1 MIIDIFFLLIGT
13 TMLYFGADWIVRSS
27 VSIAKKSNIA
37 PIIIGLT
44 IVAFGTSLPEL
55 IVSITAA
62 LNDSSSLS
70 VGNAIGSNIAN
81 IGLVLGLSSL
91 IFPISCVYKKIKK
104 DLWINIIITIIFVL
118 FAFDGLISRF
128 EGMIMFL
135 CLIYYILLCIS
146 EEKDDEE
153 IPDNI
158 ISNNRIFLYL
168 LGGIF
173 VLAYGADLFVD
184 GAISLAKKLGISEAV
199 VGVSIVAFG
208 TSLPELATSVVA
220 AFKKESD
227 ISLGNILGSNIFNI
241 LCVLG
246 ISSMISQL
254 DSPIQMMNREVYFLF
269 ILGFLLNCYIKNES
283 ANKSGIF
290 CYTINYI
297 FLFYLSSFLVG
308 RL

>member
-1 MIIDIFFLLIGT
+1 MIIDTFYLLVGT

-37 PIIIGLT
+37 PMIIGLT

-91 IFPISCVYKKIKK
+91 IFPISCAYKKIKK

-168 LGGIF
+168 IGGIF

-269 ILGFLLNCYIKNES
+269 ILGFLLIAISKMNQPIS
-283 ANKSGIF
+283 R
-290 CYTINYI
+290 
-297 FLFYLSSFLVG
+297 LSSAALLIIYFYFIYL
-308 RL
+308 LF

>member
-91 IFPISCVYKKIKK
+91 IFPISCVYIKIKK
-104 DLWINIIITIIFVL
+104 DLWINIIITIIFGL

-128 EGMIMFL
+128 EGIIMFL

-168 LGGIF
+168 LGGMF

-269 ILGFLLNCYIKNES
+269 ILGFLLIAISKMNQPISRVSS
-283 ANKSGIF
+283 AALLIIYF
-290 CYTINYI
+290 YFIYL
-297 FLFYLSSFLVG
+297 LF
-308 RL
+308 

>member
-1 MIIDIFFLLIGT
+1 MIIDLFYLLIGT

-27 VSIAKKSNIA
+27 VSIAKKSKIS
-37 PIIIGLT
+37 PLIIGLT

-91 IFPISCVYKKIKK
+91 IFPVSCIYKKIKK
-104 DLWINIIITIIFVL
+104 DLWINIIITIIFIF

-128 EGMIMFL
+128 EGLIMFL
-135 CLIYYILLCIS
+135 CLIYYMLLCIS
-146 EEKDDEE
+146 EKRDDEE
-153 IPDNI
+153 IPENI
-158 ISNNRIFLYL
+158 ISNNRIFLFL
-168 LGGIF
+168 LGGIC

-184 GAISLAKKLGISEAV
+184 GAISLANRLGISEAV

-254 DSPIQMMNREVYFLF
+254 ESPIQMMNREVYFLF
-269 ILGFLLNCYIKNES
+269 LLGFLLIAISKMNQPISRIFS
-283 ANKSGIF
+283 AILL
-290 CYTINYI
+290 TIYFYFI
-297 FLFYLSSFLVG
+297 YLLF
-308 RL
+308 

>member
-1 MIIDIFFLLIGT
+1 MITDLFYLIIGT

-62 LNDSSSLS
+62 LNNSSSLS

-91 IFPISCVYKKIKK
+91 IFPISCIYEKIKK
-104 DLWINIIITIIFVL
+104 DLWINIIITIIFIL

-135 CLIYYILLCIS
+135 CLVYYILMCVN

-153 IPDNI
+153 IPDNFT
-158 ISNNRIFLYL
+158 SNNRIFLYL
-168 LGGIF
+168 VGGIL

-184 GAISLAKKLGISEAV
+184 GAISLAKRLGISEAV

-254 DSPIQMMNREVYFLF
+254 ESPVQMMNREVYFLF
-269 ILGFLLNCYIKNES
+269 ILGFLLIVISKMNQPIS
-283 ANKSGIF
+283 R
-290 CYTINYI
+290 
-297 FLFYLSSFLVG
+297 LSSAVLLIIYFYFIYL
-308 RL
+308 LF

>member
-1 MIIDIFFLLIGT
+1 MIIDLFYLLIGT

-27 VSIAKKSNIA
+27 VSIAKKSKIS
-37 PIIIGLT
+37 PLIIGLT

-91 IFPISCVYKKIKK
+91 IFPVSCIYKKIKK
-104 DLWINIIITIIFVL
+104 DLWINIIITIIFIF

-128 EGMIMFL
+128 EGLIMFL
-135 CLIYYILLCIS
+135 SLIYYILLCIS
-146 EEKDDEE
+146 EKRDDEE
-153 IPDNI
+153 IPENI
-158 ISNNRIFLYL
+158 ISNNRIFLFL
-168 LGGIF
+168 LGGIC

-184 GAISLAKKLGISEAV
+184 GAISLASRLGISEAV

-254 DSPIQMMNREVYFLF
+254 ESPIQMMNREVYFLF
-269 ILGFLLNCYIKNES
+269 LLGFLLIAISKMNQPISRMFS
-283 ANKSGIF
+283 AILLIIYF
-290 CYTINYI
+290 YFIYL
-297 FLFYLSSFLVG
+297 LF
-308 RL
+308 

>member
-269 ILGFLLNCYIKNES
+269 IFGFLLIAISKMNQPISRVSSVALLIIYFYFI
-283 ANKSGIF
+283 
-290 CYTINYI
+290 YL
-297 FLFYLSSFLVG
+297 LF
-308 RL
+308 

>member
-13 TMLYFGADWIVRSS
+13 TMLYLGADWIVRSS

-37 PIIIGLT
+37 PMIIGLT

-135 CLIYYILLCIS
+135 CLIYYILLFIS

-269 ILGFLLNCYIKNES
+269 ILGFLLIAISKMNQPISRVSS
-283 ANKSGIF
+283 AILLIIYF
-290 CYTINYI
+290 YFIYL
-297 FLFYLSSFLVG
+297 LF
-308 RL
+308 

>member
-1 MIIDIFFLLIGT
+1 
-13 TMLYFGADWIVRSS
+13 
-27 VSIAKKSNIA
+27 
-37 PIIIGLT
+37 
-44 IVAFGTSLPEL
+44 
-55 IVSITAA
+55 
-62 LNDSSSLS
+62 
-70 VGNAIGSNIAN
+70 
-81 IGLVLGLSSL
+81 
-91 IFPISCVYKKIKK
+91 
-104 DLWINIIITIIFVL
+104 
-118 FAFDGLISRF
+118 
-128 EGMIMFL
+128 MFL

-269 ILGFLLNCYIKNES
+269 ILGFLLIAISKMNQPIS
-283 ANKSGIF
+283 R
-290 CYTINYI
+290 
-297 FLFYLSSFLVG
+297 LSSATLLIIYFYFIYL
-308 RL
+308 LF

>member
-91 IFPISCVYKKIKK
+91 IFPISCIYIKIKK

-269 ILGFLLNCYIKNES
+269 ILGFLLIAISKMNQPISRVSS
-283 ANKSGIF
+283 AILLIIYF
-290 CYTINYI
+290 YFIYL
-297 FLFYLSSFLVG
+297 LF
-308 RL
+308 

>member
-1 MIIDIFFLLIGT
+1 MIIDIFYLLIGT

-37 PIIIGLT
+37 PMIIGLT

-128 EGMIMFL
+128 EGLIMFL

-254 DSPIQMMNREVYFLF
+254 DSPIQMMKSEVYFLF
-269 ILGFLLNCYIKNES
+269 ILGFLLIAISKMNQPISRIFS
-283 ANKSGIF
+283 AILLIIYF
-290 CYTINYI
+290 YFIYL
-297 FLFYLSSFLVG
+297 LF
-308 RL
+308 

>member
-13 TMLYFGADWIVRSS
+13 TMLYLGADWIVRSS

-44 IVAFGTSLPEL
+44 IVDFGTSLPEL

-70 VGNAIGSNIAN
+70 LGNAIGSNIAN

-184 GAISLAKKLGISEAV
+184 GAISLAKRLGISEAV

-254 DSPIQMMNREVYFLF
+254 DSPVQMMNREVYFLF
-269 ILGFLLNCYIKNES
+269 ILGFLLIAISKMKQPIS
-283 ANKSGIF
+283 R
-290 CYTINYI
+290 
-297 FLFYLSSFLVG
+297 LSSTMLLIIYFYFIYL
-308 RL
+308 LF

>member
-1 MIIDIFFLLIGT
+1 MIIDLFYLFIGT
-13 TMLYFGADWIVRSS
+13 IMLYFGADWIVRSS
-27 VSIAKKSNIA
+27 VSIAKKSKIS
-37 PIIIGLT
+37 PLIIGLT

-91 IFPISCVYKKIKK
+91 IFPVSCIYKKIKK

-128 EGMIMFL
+128 EGLIMFL
-135 CLIYYILLCIS
+135 CLIYYMLLCIS
-146 EEKDDEE
+146 EKRDDEE
-153 IPDNI
+153 IPENI
-158 ISNNRIFLYL
+158 ISNNRIFLFL
-168 LGGIF
+168 LGGIC

-184 GAISLAKKLGISEAV
+184 GAISLANRLGISEAV

-254 DSPIQMMNREVYFLF
+254 ESPIQMMNREVYFLF
-269 ILGFLLNCYIKNES
+269 LLGFLLIAISKMNQPISRIFS
-283 ANKSGIF
+283 AILL
-290 CYTINYI
+290 TIYFYFI
-297 FLFYLSSFLVG
+297 YLLF
-308 RL
+308 

>member
-62 LNDSSSLS
+62 LNNSSSLS

-91 IFPISCVYKKIKK
+91 IFPISCIYKKIKK

-128 EGMIMFL
+128 EGAIMFL

-184 GAISLAKKLGISEAV
+184 NAISLAKKLGISEAV

-254 DSPIQMMNREVYFLF
+254 DSPIQMMNREIYFLF
-269 ILGFLLNCYIKNES
+269 TLGFLLIAISKM
-283 ANKSGIF
+283 NKPISR
-290 CYTINYI
+290 
-297 FLFYLSSFLVG
+297 LSSAALLIIYFYFIYL
-308 RL
+308 LF

>member
-91 IFPISCVYKKIKK
+91 IFPISCIYKKIKK

-254 DSPIQMMNREVYFLF
+254 DSPITMMNREVYFLF
-269 ILGFLLNCYIKNES
+269 ILGFLLIAISKMNQPISRVSS
-283 ANKSGIF
+283 AILLIIYF
-290 CYTINYI
+290 YFIYL
-297 FLFYLSSFLVG
+297 LF
-308 RL
+308 

>member
-254 DSPIQMMNREVYFLF
+254 DSPITMMNREVYFLF
-269 ILGFLLNCYIKNES
+269 ILGFLLIAISKMNQPISRVSS
-283 ANKSGIF
+283 AILLIIYF
-290 CYTINYI
+290 YFIYL
-297 FLFYLSSFLVG
+297 LF
-308 RL
+308 

>member
-1 MIIDIFFLLIGT
+1 MIIDLFYLLIGT

-27 VSIAKKSNIA
+27 VSIAKKSKIS
-37 PIIIGLT
+37 PLIIGLT

-91 IFPISCVYKKIKK
+91 IFPVSCIYKKIKK
-104 DLWINIIITIIFVL
+104 DLWINIIITIIFIF

-128 EGMIMFL
+128 EGLIMFL

-146 EEKDDEE
+146 EKRDDEE
-153 IPDNI
+153 IPENI
-158 ISNNRIFLYL
+158 ISNNRIFLFL
-168 LGGIF
+168 LGGIC

-184 GAISLAKKLGISEAV
+184 GAISLANRLGISEAV

-254 DSPIQMMNREVYFLF
+254 ESPIQMMNREVYFLF
-269 ILGFLLNCYIKNES
+269 LLGFLLIAISKMNQPINRMFS
-283 ANKSGIF
+283 AILLIIYF
-290 CYTINYI
+290 YFIYL
-297 FLFYLSSFLVG
+297 LF
-308 RL
+308 

>member
-91 IFPISCVYKKIKK
+91 IFPISCIYKKIKK

-168 LGGIF
+168 LVGIF

-208 TSLPELATSVVA
+208 TSLPELATSIVA

-269 ILGFLLNCYIKNES
+269 ILGFLLIAISKMNQPISRVSS
-283 ANKSGIF
+283 AILLIIYF
-290 CYTINYI
+290 YFIYL
-297 FLFYLSSFLVG
+297 LF
-308 RL
+308 

>member
-1 MIIDIFFLLIGT
+1 
-13 TMLYFGADWIVRSS
+13 
-27 VSIAKKSNIA
+27 
-37 PIIIGLT
+37 
-44 IVAFGTSLPEL
+44 
-55 IVSITAA
+55 
-62 LNDSSSLS
+62 
-70 VGNAIGSNIAN
+70 
-81 IGLVLGLSSL
+81 
-91 IFPISCVYKKIKK
+91 
-104 DLWINIIITIIFVL
+104 
-118 FAFDGLISRF
+118 
-128 EGMIMFL
+128 MFL

-168 LGGIF
+168 LGGIL

-254 DSPIQMMNREVYFLF
+254 NSPIQMMNREVYFLF
-269 ILGFLLNCYIKNES
+269 ILGFLLIAISKMNQPIS
-283 ANKSGIF
+283 R
-290 CYTINYI
+290 
-297 FLFYLSSFLVG
+297 LSSATLLLIYFYFIYL
-308 RL
+308 LF

>member
-146 EEKDDEE
+146 EEKNDEE

-158 ISNNRIFLYL
+158 NSNNRIFLYL

-173 VLAYGADLFVD
+173 VLAYGADIFVD

-227 ISLGNILGSNIFNI
+227 ISIGNILGSNIFNI

-269 ILGFLLNCYIKNES
+269 ILGFLLI
-283 ANKSGIF
+283 
-290 CYTINYI
+290 TISKMNQPI
-297 FLFYLSSFLVG
+297 SRVSSTILLIIYLWLKGLS
-308 RL
+308 

>member
-91 IFPISCVYKKIKK
+91 IFPISCIYKKIKK

-128 EGMIMFL
+128 EGAIMFL

-254 DSPIQMMNREVYFLF
+254 DSPITMMNREVYFLF
-269 ILGFLLNCYIKNES
+269 ILGFLLIAISKMNQPISRVSS
-283 ANKSGIF
+283 AILLIIYF
-290 CYTINYI
+290 YFIYL
-297 FLFYLSSFLVG
+297 LF
-308 RL
+308 

>member
-44 IVAFGTSLPEL
+44 IIAFGTSLPEL

-62 LNDSSSLS
+62 LNDSSTLS

-269 ILGFLLNCYIKNES
+269 ILGFLLIAISKMKQPIS
-283 ANKSGIF
+283 R
-290 CYTINYI
+290 
-297 FLFYLSSFLVG
+297 LSSTMLLIIYFYFIYL
-308 RL
+308 LF

>member
-1 MIIDIFFLLIGT
+1 MITDIFYLLVGT

-27 VSIAKKSNIA
+27 VSIANKSNIA

-128 EGMIMFL
+128 EGMIMLL

-269 ILGFLLNCYIKNES
+269 ILGFLLIAISKMNQPISRVSS
-283 ANKSGIF
+283 AALLIIYF
-290 CYTINYI
+290 YFIYL
-297 FLFYLSSFLVG
+297 LF
-308 RL
+308 

>member
-1 MIIDIFFLLIGT
+1 MIIDLFYLLIGT

-27 VSIAKKSNIA
+27 VSIAKKSKIS
-37 PIIIGLT
+37 PLIIGLT

-91 IFPISCVYKKIKK
+91 IFPVSCIYKKIKK
-104 DLWINIIITIIFVL
+104 DLWINIIITIIFIF

-128 EGMIMFL
+128 EGLIMFL

-146 EEKDDEE
+146 EKRDDEE
-153 IPDNI
+153 IPENI
-158 ISNNRIFLYL
+158 ISNNRIFLFL
-168 LGGIF
+168 LGGIC

-184 GAISLAKKLGISEAV
+184 GAISLANRLGISEAV

-254 DSPIQMMNREVYFLF
+254 ESPMQMMNREVYFLF
-269 ILGFLLNCYIKNES
+269 LLGFLLIAISKMNQPISRMFS
-283 ANKSGIF
+283 AILLIIYF
-290 CYTINYI
+290 YFIYL
-297 FLFYLSSFLVG
+297 LF
-308 RL
+308 

>member
-37 PIIIGLT
+37 PMIIGLT

-81 IGLVLGLSSL
+81 IGLVLGLSSF

-104 DLWINIIITIIFVL
+104 DLWINIIITIIFAL

-269 ILGFLLNCYIKNES
+269 ILGFLLIAISKMNQPIS
-283 ANKSGIF
+283 R
-290 CYTINYI
+290 
-297 FLFYLSSFLVG
+297 LSSAAL
-308 RL
+308 

>member
-1 MIIDIFFLLIGT
+1 MIIDLFYLLIGT

-27 VSIAKKSNIA
+27 VSIAKKSKIS
-37 PIIIGLT
+37 PLIIGLT

-91 IFPISCVYKKIKK
+91 IFPVSCIYKKIKK
-104 DLWINIIITIIFVL
+104 DLWINIIITIIFIF

-128 EGMIMFL
+128 EGLIMFL
-135 CLIYYILLCIS
+135 SLIYYIFLCIS
-146 EEKDDEE
+146 EKRDDEE
-153 IPDNI
+153 IPENI
-158 ISNNRIFLYL
+158 ISNNRIFLFL
-168 LGGIF
+168 LGGIC

-184 GAISLAKKLGISEAV
+184 GAISLANRLGISEAV

-254 DSPIQMMNREVYFLF
+254 ESPMQMMNREVYFLF
-269 ILGFLLNCYIKNES
+269 LLGFLLIAISKMNQPINRMFS
-283 ANKSGIF
+283 AILLIIYF
-290 CYTINYI
+290 YFIYL
-297 FLFYLSSFLVG
+297 LF
-308 RL
+308 

>member
-91 IFPISCVYKKIKK
+91 IFPISCIYKKIKK
-104 DLWINIIITIIFVL
+104 DLWINIIITIIFVF

-254 DSPIQMMNREVYFLF
+254 DSPIQMMNREVYFLL
-269 ILGFLLNCYIKNES
+269 ILGFLLIAISKMNQPISRAFS
-283 ANKSGIF
+283 ASLLIIYF
-290 CYTINYI
+290 YFIYL
-297 FLFYLSSFLVG
+297 LF
-308 RL
+308 

>member
-128 EGMIMFL
+128 EGIIMFL

-168 LGGIF
+168 LGGMF

-254 DSPIQMMNREVYFLF
+254 DSPITMMNREVYFLF
-269 ILGFLLNCYIKNES
+269 ILGFLLIAISKMNQPISRISS
-283 ANKSGIF
+283 ALLLIIYF
-290 CYTINYI
+290 YFIYL
-297 FLFYLSSFLVG
+297 LF
-308 RL
+308 

>member
-1 MIIDIFFLLIGT
+1 MIIDTFYLLVGT

-37 PIIIGLT
+37 PMIIGLT

-91 IFPISCVYKKIKK
+91 IFPISCVYNKIKK

-158 ISNNRIFLYL
+158 ISNNRIILYL

-269 ILGFLLNCYIKNES
+269 ILGFLLIAISKMNQPISRVSS
-283 ANKSGIF
+283 AALLIIYF
-290 CYTINYI
+290 YFIYL
-297 FLFYLSSFLVG
+297 LF
-308 RL
+308 

>member
-91 IFPISCVYKKIKK
+91 IFPISCIYKKIKK

-168 LGGIF
+168 LVGIF

-269 ILGFLLNCYIKNES
+269 ILGFLLIAISKMKQPIS
-283 ANKSGIF
+283 R
-290 CYTINYI
+290 
-297 FLFYLSSFLVG
+297 LSSATLLLIYFYFIYL
-308 RL
+308 LF

>member
-62 LNDSSSLS
+62 LNDRSSLS

-168 LGGIF
+168 LGGII

-254 DSPIQMMNREVYFLF
+254 DSPITMMNREVYFLF
-269 ILGFLLNCYIKNES
+269 ILGFLLIAISKMNQPIS
-283 ANKSGIF
+283 RVSS
-290 CYTINYI
+290 TILLIIYFYFI
-297 FLFYLSSFLVG
+297 YLLF
-308 RL
+308 

>member
-91 IFPISCVYKKIKK
+91 IFPISCIYKKIKK

-128 EGMIMFL
+128 EGIIMFL

-158 ISNNRIFLYL
+158 LSNNRIFLYL

-254 DSPIQMMNREVYFLF
+254 DSPITMMNREVYFLF
-269 ILGFLLNCYIKNES
+269 ILGFLLIAISKMNQPISRVSS
-283 ANKSGIF
+283 AILLIIYF
-290 CYTINYI
+290 YFIYL
-297 FLFYLSSFLVG
+297 LF
-308 RL
+308 

>member
-91 IFPISCVYKKIKK
+91 IFPISCIYKKIKK

-168 LGGIF
+168 LVGIF

-269 ILGFLLNCYIKNES
+269 ILGFLLIAISKMNQPIS
-283 ANKSGIF
+283 R
-290 CYTINYI
+290 
-297 FLFYLSSFLVG
+297 LSSGALLLIYFYFIYL
-308 RL
+308 LF

>member
-70 VGNAIGSNIAN
+70 VGNAVGSNIAN

-128 EGMIMFL
+128 EGMIMFF

-269 ILGFLLNCYIKNES
+269 ILGFLLIAISKMNQPISRVSS
-283 ANKSGIF
+283 AILLIIYF
-290 CYTINYI
+290 YFIYL
-297 FLFYLSSFLVG
+297 LF
-308 RL
+308 

>member
-168 LGGIF
+168 LGGIL

-184 GAISLAKKLGISEAV
+184 GAISIAKKLGISEAV

-269 ILGFLLNCYIKNES
+269 ILGFLLIAISKMNQPISRVSS
-283 ANKSGIF
+283 AALLIIYF
-290 CYTINYI
+290 YFIYL
-297 FLFYLSSFLVG
+297 LF
-308 RL
+308 

>member
-184 GAISLAKKLGISEAV
+184 GAISLAEKLGISEAV

-269 ILGFLLNCYIKNES
+269 ILGFLLIAISKMNQPISRVSS
-283 ANKSGIF
+283 AILLIIYF
-290 CYTINYI
+290 YFIYL
-297 FLFYLSSFLVG
+297 LF
-308 RL
+308 

>member
-91 IFPISCVYKKIKK
+91 IFPISCIYKKIKK

-158 ISNNRIFLYL
+158 LSNNRIFLYL

-269 ILGFLLNCYIKNES
+269 ILGFLLIAISKMNQPIS
-283 ANKSGIF
+283 RV
-290 CYTINYI
+290 
-297 FLFYLSSFLVG
+297 SSFAL
-308 RL
+308 LIIYFYFIYLLF

>member
-1 MIIDIFFLLIGT
+1 MIIDLFYLLIGT

-27 VSIAKKSNIA
+27 VSIAKKSKIS
-37 PIIIGLT
+37 PLIIGLT

-91 IFPISCVYKKIKK
+91 IFPVSCIYKKIKK
-104 DLWINIIITIIFVL
+104 DLWINIIITIIFIF

-128 EGMIMFL
+128 EGLIMFL

-146 EEKDDEE
+146 EKRDDEE
-153 IPDNI
+153 IPENI
-158 ISNNRIFLYL
+158 ISNNRIFLFL
-168 LGGIF
+168 LGGIC

-184 GAISLAKKLGISEAV
+184 GAISLANRLGISEAV

-254 DSPIQMMNREVYFLF
+254 ESPIQMMNREVYFLF
-269 ILGFLLNCYIKNES
+269 LLGFLLIAISKMNQPISRMFS
-283 ANKSGIF
+283 AILLIIYF
-290 CYTINYI
+290 YFIYL
-297 FLFYLSSFLVG
+297 LF
-308 RL
+308 